1 MAEPVVEQ
9 VLRKLNEVADLYHR
23 LVLVVGSA
31 GAGKTAALREVH
43 ERTGAPFL
51 NINLELSTRLL
62 DVVEKQRPL
71 RIQRVLDDII
81 GELGAQVVLLDNIE
95 MLFDASLKQDPLR
108 LLQAMSRNRTI
119 VAAWNGTVGRG
130 RLTYAVP
137 GHPEYRHY
145 PTDELVIVVT
155 KGA

>member
-9 VLRKLNEVADLYHR
+9 VLRMINEVAELYHR

-31 GAGKTAALREVH
+31 GTGKTAALREVH
-43 ERTGAPFL
+43 ERTGAPL
-51 NINLELSTRLL
+51 LSINLELSTRLL

-71 RIQRVLDDII
+71 RIHRLLDDII
-81 GELGAQVVLLDNIE
+81 EERGGQVVLLDNIE

-119 VAAWNGTVGRG
+119 VAAWNGSVERG
-130 RLTYAVP
+130 RLTYALP
-137 GHPEYRHY
+137 GHPEYRQY
-145 PTDELVIVVT
+145 PTDELVIVIA